1 MLPATVGFD
10 MAEEYRTVVQ
20 GTREVASLQD
30 VLENE
35 VMPQGW
41 YALLLRWIRHR
52 TGKASDCGAPEDILG
67 RQLDIMDGLSQSL
80 ERMAVGAKRLADG
93 IGEQYNQSVV
103 QEEAN
108 VAHYTELSGILDD
121 IDPAAESERLDS
133 LREHRNQPGA
143 TAEMIAARERMR
155 EHAYSQGE
163 YAMVLSEAHWLTV
176 EQDSRRTYTDL
187 LDVIAI
193 TMAQMRQGISHAI
206 TSAHTTRDVYIAFKA
221 GRLGMDAM
229 QGALATLR
237 GHVASQHAYIRDT
250 SSHIAERAM
259 QVRALPDR

>member
-1 MLPATVGFD
+1 
-10 MAEEYRTVVQ
+10 
-20 GTREVASLQD
+20 
-30 VLENE
+30 
-35 VMPQGW
+35 
-41 YALLLRWIRHR
+41 
-52 TGKASDCGAPEDILG
+52 
-67 RQLDIMDGLSQSL
+67 
-80 ERMAVGAKRLADG
+80 
-93 IGEQYNQSVV
+93 
-103 QEEAN
+103 
-108 VAHYTELSGILDD
+108 LDD

-259 QVRALPDR
+259 QVRALPDRMSPGNSLDHNLERMRQTALAVNEDLAQDVQFRYLGQVADHPHTGLGAGGRGG